1 MYTPDIR
8 IMLTAL
14 ILLVAAG
21 IGLGM
26 GCSSSDSGNGTST
39 STSAFL
45 SDDTLEG
52 SMQGHSGI
60 SLDLNGDGNK
70 DLIVGAPFA
79 DIKDTKGALLVYLA
93 TSEGSFYNSA
103 AVLRE
108 NGNLGWSLAA
118 LGDVDGDGKE
128 DFTAGAYSG
137 SGEDVS
143 LSGTVVVYKGSPE
156 PLKVAV
162 LEGENAMDRFGYAL
176 ASGDLNND
184 GAADLIVGAPLHS
197 PSPALYQRGAVYV
210 YFGPTYT
217 QANVIKIPATPAN
230 GAIGFSLA
238 VGDING
244 DDIDDLLMEASGKV
258 IGYYGG
264 DDFSP
269 SAVPDVFFRPAG
281 YVRGFGRAIAVLW
294 DLDNDGYND
303 VAVGAYKAA
312 MDANDIDTGRLYI
325 LGGGPSSLDLLATI
339 DGNEQC
345 GQFASAIL
353 PLDDMDGDGTPD
365 LAVSA
370 VHGNGDPW
378 PMTGKIYLFSGSSL
392 ITGATVETAEVI
404 LGEAQDMHL
413 GAFLATIANGT
424 RIAAGAPTEGA
435 NIGSV
440 RLYDL
445 ASADK

>member
-1 MYTPDIR
+1 MYTPNIR

-14 ILLVAAG
+14 MLILAA
-21 IGLGM
+21 GLGM
-26 GCSSSDSGNGTST
+26 GCSSNDSGNVA

-45 SDDTLEG
+45 SNETLKG
-52 SMQGHSGI
+52 SMQGHSGVA
-60 SLDLNGDGNK
+60 LDLNGDGNK
-70 DLIVGAPFA
+70 DLVIGAPYA

-93 TSEGSFYNSA
+93 TPEGSFYNSA
-103 AVLRE
+103 AVLRG
-108 NGNLGWSLAA
+108 NGNLGWSLVA

-128 DFTAGAYSG
+128 DFAAGAYSG
-137 SGEDVS
+137 SGENVS
-143 LSGTVVVYKGSPE
+143 LSGTVVVYKGGPE
-156 PLKVAV
+156 PLKLTV

-184 GAADLIVGAPLHS
+184 GAADLIVGAPIHS
-197 PSPALYQRGAVYV
+197 PSPELYQRGSVYV
-210 YFGPTYT
+210 YLGPTYS
-217 QANVIKIPATPAN
+217 QANVIRIPATAAN
-230 GAIGFSLA
+230 GGIGFSLA

-244 DDIDDLLMEASGKV
+244 DNIDDLLMEASGKV

-264 DDFSP
+264 DDFSA
-269 SAVPDVFFRPAG
+269 SAVPDVFFVPAG
-281 YVRGFGRAIAVLW
+281 RVSGFGRAMAVLW
-294 DLDNDGYND
+294 DLDKDGYND

-312 MDANDIDTGRLYI
+312 MDALDIDTGRLYI
-325 LGGGPSSLDLLATI
+325 LGGGPSSLELLATI

-345 GQFASAIL
+345 GLFASAIL
-353 PLDDMDGDGTPD
+353 PLEDMDGDGTPD

-392 ITGATVETAEVI
+392 ITGASVETAEVI

-413 GAFLATIANGT
+413 GTFLATITNGT
-424 RIAAGAPTEGA
+424 RIATGAPTEGA